1 MHINKREAIVTKR
14 DSWVMGAVLAGL
26 TVLAAPVQA
35 QSELVVNG
43 GFEQRSFN
51 GWVQTGNF
59 DYTDVMCGA
68 GAYGGECAAIFG
80 SAAGGSI
87 GQTINF
93 GAAGVAYELSF
104 AVQTDGGQS
113 NLSVLFGGQ
122 TLLAL
127 DSPAADDFKLYTYSG
142 FSTGE
147 NMTLSFSF
155 SSPIST
161 LYLDSVSVTAVPE
174 PQTVALMFAGL
185 AAVGFAARRASKKG

>member
-35 QSELVVNG
+35 QTELVVNG
-43 GFEQRSFN
+43 GFEQRGFD
-51 GWVQTGNF
+51 GWVQTGDTVFN
-59 DYTDVMCGA
+59 DVLCGA
-68 GAYGGECAAIFG
+68 GAYAGECAAIFG
-80 SAAGGSI
+80 SVGESSI
-87 GQTINF
+87 GQTVNV
-93 GAAGVAYELSF
+93 GAAGLTYNLSF
-104 AVQTDGGQS
+104 ALQSDGAPNS
-113 NLSVLFGGQ
+113 FNVLFGGQ
-122 TLLAL
+122 TLLSLTSAPEG
-127 DSPAADDFKLYTYSG
+127 SYTLYKFSG
-142 FSTGE
+142 LTTGE